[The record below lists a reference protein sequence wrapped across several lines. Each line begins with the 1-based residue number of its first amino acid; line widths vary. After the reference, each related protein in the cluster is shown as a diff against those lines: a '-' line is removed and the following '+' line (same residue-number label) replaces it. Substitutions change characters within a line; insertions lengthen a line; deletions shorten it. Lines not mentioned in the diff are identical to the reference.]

1 MSYITKQILTTSLN
15 IKPNEIHKD
24 IDTLIQR
31 KLIGNVEGLCYED
44 GYIINGS
51 VRILKRN
58 MGKIVTYDNQSATRY
73 NITYEASVISPSD
86 GEIID
91 VYVSNINKMGVISY
105 IKLDSD
111 KTITSQT
118 SPMIIIIPQ
127 NYFEE
132 SVLNIEDINVGQTLK
147 VQILGSRIKFRS
159 DKIQCVAKPVS

>member
-58 MGKIVTYDNQSATRY
+58 MGKNCSICVLDKAHRFTYMN
-73 NITYEASVISPSD
+73 
-86 GEIID
+86 
-91 VYVSNINKMGVISY
+91 
-105 IKLDSD
+105 
-111 KTITSQT
+111 
-118 SPMIIIIPQ
+118 
-127 NYFEE
+127 
-132 SVLNIEDINVGQTLK
+132 
-147 VQILGSRIKFRS
+147 
-159 DKIQCVAKPVS
+159 